1 MYTFSKHRAE
11 GPKDDYTVLGEP
23 KIIESGQCAESLAAD
38 LEYEVKRLRE
48 IGAEVVK
55 KDDQT
60 YLVIDE
66 DDTVTAVLTIA

>member
-1 MYTFSKHRAE
+1 MYLLKYRAE
-11 GPKDDYTVLGEP
+11 GPKDDYTILGRPE
-23 KIIESGQCAESLAAD
+23 IIAIKETADSLVFE
-38 LEYEVKRLRE
+38 LEYEVNQLRKA
-48 IGAEVVK
+48 GAEVVK